1 MVVIN
6 IDSLCPGFILTNV
19 EDEITIEIRSRLNE
33 IKLTKSRIELQSYY
47 SALLEEIRNLE
58 LKRKEEEVEEV
69 IMIYESLLDLV
80 GHMLLVAGVE

>member
-1 MVVIN
+1 M
-6 IDSLCPGFILTNV
+6 
-19 EDEITIEIRSRLNE
+19 EDEITIEIKSRLNE

-69 IMIYESLLDLV
+69 IMIYDSLLDLV

>member
-69 IMIYESLLDLV
+69 IMIYDSLLDLV
-80 GHMLLVAGVE
+80 GHMLLVVGVE